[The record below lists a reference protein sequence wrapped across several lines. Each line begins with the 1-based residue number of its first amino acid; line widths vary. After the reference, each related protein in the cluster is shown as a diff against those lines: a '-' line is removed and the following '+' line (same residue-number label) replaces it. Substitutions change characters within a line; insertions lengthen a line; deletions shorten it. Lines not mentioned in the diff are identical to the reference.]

1 MWYAVQT
8 PTGREAEM
16 AEKLNRVY
24 SGESDKP
31 CFVLSKER
39 SWRMGGI
46 YHIGVEPMFPGYI
59 FVDTDDAGELEQKIG
74 ILAGSAK
81 LPLDEKAVPLEKAEE
96 DFLKRLLREDPQ
108 HTVRRFLVQ
117 VNEAGELVSA
127 EGILGESLGQIVRKR
142 IRKRVVTLEI
152 PMLGAARRVELA
164 MKTGSRWQ
172 AYEKFRYEVFRSD
185 ACLPKGKSVLFLPG
199 GAQHDETECF
209 PG

>member
-108 HTVRRFLVQ
+108 LCGADFLRAGRRHCGNADRQQGLCPAVALLPDA
-117 VNEAGELVSA
+117 AGHER
-127 EGILGESLGQIVRKR
+127 Q
-142 IRKRVVTLEI
+142 
-152 PMLGAARRVELA
+152 P
-164 MKTGSRWQ
+164 
-172 AYEKFRYEVFRSD
+172 
-185 ACLPKGKSVLFLPG
+185 
-199 GAQHDETECF
+199 QH
-209 PG
+209 

>member
-8 PTGREAEM
+8 PAGREAEM

-31 CFVLSKER
+31 LFCALSKER

-81 LPLDEKAVPLEKAEE
+81 LPLDEKSSTAGKGGGRFPETPAS
-96 DFLKRLLREDPQ
+96 RDPQ

-117 VNEAGELVSA
+117 VNEAGGSCR
-127 EGILGESLGQIVRKR
+127 RK
-142 IRKRVVTLEI
+142 
-152 PMLGAARRVELA
+152 A
-164 MKTGSRWQ
+164 
-172 AYEKFRYEVFRSD
+172 F
-185 ACLPKGKSVLFLPG
+185 
-199 GAQHDETECF
+199 
-209 PG
+209 

>member
-8 PTGREAEM
+8 PAGREAEM

-81 LPLDEKAVPLEKAEE
+81 LPLDEKAVPLERAEE
-96 DFLKRLLREDPQ
+96 DFLKRLLRGDPQ

-117 VNEAGELVSA
+117 VNEAG
-127 EGILGESLGQIVRKR
+127 GIVLGGRLFGSDPGT
-142 IRKRVVTLEI
+142 VVPE
-152 PMLGAARRVELA
+152 
-164 MKTGSRWQ
+164 
-172 AYEKFRYEVFRSD
+172 
-185 ACLPKGKSVLFLPG
+185 
-199 GAQHDETECF
+199 
-209 PG
+209 

>member
-59 FVDTDDAGELEQKIG
+59 FVDTDDAGELEQKMAACA
-74 ILAGSAK
+74 AG
-81 LPLDEKAVPLEKAEE
+81 
-96 DFLKRLLREDPQ
+96 FL
-108 HTVRRFLVQ
+108 
-117 VNEAGELVSA
+117 
-127 EGILGESLGQIVRKR
+127 
-142 IRKRVVTLEI
+142 
-152 PMLGAARRVELA
+152 
-164 MKTGSRWQ
+164 
-172 AYEKFRYEVFRSD
+172 
-185 ACLPKGKSVLFLPG
+185 GK
-199 GAQHDETECF
+199 QMEQ
-209 PG
+209 

>member
-81 LPLDEKAVPLEKAEE
+81 LPLDEKAVPLEGGGRFPETSASRGSAAYGKTISRTGKRGGRARVGGRHIGRVAGTDCAETN
-96 DFLKRLLREDPQ
+96 P
-108 HTVRRFLVQ
+108 
-117 VNEAGELVSA
+117 
-127 EGILGESLGQIVRKR
+127 
-142 IRKRVVTLEI
+142 
-152 PMLGAARRVELA
+152 
-164 MKTGSRWQ
+164 KTGC
-172 AYEKFRYEVFRSD
+172 D
-185 ACLPKGKSVLFLPG
+185 AGDTDAGSSTAGRTGDPCKRR
-199 GAQHDETECF
+199 
-209 PG
+209 

>member
-8 PTGREAEM
+8 PAGREAEV

-59 FVDTDDAGELEQKIG
+59 FVDTDDAEALEHKVG
-74 ILAGSAK
+74 MLAGSVK
-81 LPLDEKAVPLEKAEE
+81 LPIEGKAVPLKREEE
-96 DFLKRLLREDPQ
+96 DFLKRLLRNDPQ

-117 VNEAGELVSA
+117 VNEAGEIVSA

-142 IRKRVVTLEI
+142 IRKRVVTLEVPI
-152 PMLGAARRVELA
+152 LGVMRRIELA
-164 MKTGSRWQ
+164 IR
-172 AYEKFRYEVFRSD
+172 V
-185 ACLPKGKSVLFLPG
+185 KG
-199 GAQHDETECF
+199 DENREQVA
-209 PG
+209 GI

>member
-127 EGILGESLGQIVRKR
+127 GGISLGQIVRKR

-164 MKTGSRWQ
+164 IR
-172 AYEKFRYEVFRSD
+172 V
-185 ACLPKGKSVLFLPG
+185 KG
-199 GAQHDETECF
+199 DENREQVA
-209 PG
+209 GI